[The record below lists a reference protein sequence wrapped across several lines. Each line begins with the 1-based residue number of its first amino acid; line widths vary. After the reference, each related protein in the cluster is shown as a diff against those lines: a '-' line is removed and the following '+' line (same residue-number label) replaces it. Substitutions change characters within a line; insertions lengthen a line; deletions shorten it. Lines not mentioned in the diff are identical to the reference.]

1 MKVHHFFPQTL
12 TDDGGPALSVRG
24 WARGMARA
32 GAEVSVACAGGN
44 SAGTM
49 DGVTFRSVALR
60 ARHSVQY
67 PTGLKELLADHDV
80 LFLHS
85 GWTPYNLWGAR
96 LARRASVP
104 YVLVPHG
111 AYEPEVLAR
120 SRATKL
126 LWRATTE
133 RSVIEGASAVHVF
146 FEQEQANLLAV
157 GAKCPVLVA
166 PNAVDVPPDRSWD
179 GGSGGYLLWIG
190 RYDIHHKGLDILVD
204 AFSRLPT
211 PRPPLVMRGTG
222 EEGRAELERYAE
234 ERGVDDVLI
243 EGPVEG
249 DDKWDHLC
257 RARAFA
263 FASRYDSHSI
273 AIMEAAALGVPI
285 AAADN
290 THVGAFLAA
299 GGAAAGAPA
308 EPDAFALALA
318 DVVSPNGALYGA
330 AAGDL
335 LKSSVSWESSA
346 RSLLHQLEAVI

>member
-1 MKVHHFFPQTL
+1 MKVLHFFPQTL
-12 TDDGGPALSVRG
+12 TADGGPALSVRG

-32 GAEVSVACAGGN
+32 GADVSVACAGGN
-44 SAGTM
+44 MAGKQE
-49 DGVTFRSVALR
+49 GVTFRSIALR
-60 ARHSVQY
+60 MRHSLQY
-67 PTGLKELLADHDV
+67 PKGLKEILPGHDV

-96 LARRASVP
+96 LARQAGVP

-126 LWRATTE
+126 LWRNTSE
-133 RSVIEGASAVHVF
+133 RTVIEGASAVHVF
-146 FEQEQANLLAV
+146 FEGEQRNISAV
-157 GAKCPVLVA
+157 GADCPVLVA
-166 PNAVDVPPDRSWD
+166 PNAVDVPSDRRWD

-190 RYDIHHKGLDILVD
+190 RYDIHHKGLDILID

-222 EEGRAELERYAE
+222 EEGRADLERYAE
-234 ERGVDDVLI
+234 KRGVHDVLI

-285 AAADN
+285 AAANN
-290 THVGAFLAA
+290 TYVGHYLASE
-299 GGAAAGAPA
+299 GAAAGAPA
-308 EPDAFALALA
+308 EPDAFASALA
-318 DVVSPNGALYGA
+318 EVLSDEGVRYGA
-330 AAGDL
+330 TAGYL
-335 LKSSVSWESSA
+335 VRSSVSWESSA
-346 RSLLHQLEAVI
+346 RNLLRQLEAVL